1 MIPSLLTNTAAL
13 RKKQSERKVF
23 SKILDRTVTDPV
35 RPDQVPEEVSSPLH
49 LSPPGVDETSV
60 SADATTDLNQTPGLI
75 ELN

>member
-23 SKILDRTVTDPV
+23 TKILDRTVTDPV

-49 LSPPGVDETSV
+49 LSPGVDETSV
-60 SADATTDLNQTPGLI
+60 SADATTDLNQTPGLT